1 MDGLIVKSIQCP
13 KSFVTSHKA
22 VLNIAV
28 IVKSNLSEHQHVEVD
43 GWNHFLFREGSTPV
57 PVDSR
62 SQQKWGTGDIMVVG
76 SKHLS
81 RVINTSFVVCTGLD
95 I

>member
-1 MDGLIVKSIQCP
+1 MAERLSDHPDGWVDCQVNSMSEVFCYLTQGSV
-13 KSFVTSHKA
+13 
-22 VLNIAV
+22 NIAV

-43 GWNHFLFREGSTPV
+43 GWNHFLFRQGSTPV

-81 RVINTSFVVCTGLD
+81 RVINT
-95 I
+95 